1 LFTKQDGT
9 QGWRSDLFER
19 ILRMVKNISNPL
31 ETFFTILYFCKNVE
45 KPLTVFYSQDV
56 LV

>member
-1 LFTKQDGT
+1 MFTKQDGT

-19 ILRMVKNISNPL
+19 ILRMVKNISNPP